1 MKPTRKFIAAALS
14 AATLL
19 ACGTAGAATYAKKL
33 DITAAGVPENV
44 TLTDFPLLVR
54 LSESIDGFSYQDF
67 LGTGGSDIRFEDA
80 SGNPLAY
87 DVDTWNELGESL
99 IWVKVPSL
107 QKDSVVTMQF
117 GSTAPDAN
125 DPTAVWSNYA
135 GVWHGN
141 PSAPGASTSVD
152 STINAR
158 VATPSAGF
166 PGFGLSSS
174 RAEHL
179 GSAWTNSTSAV
190 GTKVQL
196 GSGADNPL
204 ASLTSLSQFAASA
217 WVKSSSTGPDFRL
230 FSSKSVASGNGF
242 EFMTVASGAK
252 IMLRGNGNDGNKTLT
267 WTGGYTAVK
276 SQNWT
281 HMACVIN
288 DTAGK
293 VFVNGQSSSAT
304 VAKPT
309 ENAGLAASGYGSDSG
324 NNRYSPI
331 LGYLDELRIYNG
343 VPSDAYLQA
352 EYAQVVTAGYTTFG
366 SVQNASAD
374 AAEIADAPTVT
385 RNANGTY
392 TIAGTVSGVSG
403 VTYDI
408 EVKLGGATVWSESW
422 TASAGSL
429 ERAVSWTTDG
439 NVAAGTYSASI
450 VATAPSGSVATRAS
464 ASNFLVGDISAAK
477 VADAYEEGLVA
488 GSFALSRPGDAT
500 LPLTVSY
507 AVSSETA
514 VAGSAYVAVSGT
526 AEFAA
531 GSSTT
536 TVALVPINNQY
547 LVADATITLAILA
560 GDFYGVS
567 QSAGSASLTLYD
579 YTPPAGYN
587 VWIARDAGNAS
598 NGSNWSLGRAPV
610 ATDHILLGAWSTRT
624 LTWDAAATHLVASW
638 TQGREFDAQV
648 IFATTYE
655 NSDVD
660 SGFNLFTISGDA
672 TLEGGYWVHPVQGE
686 LRTADAENERYRMA
700 VSVGGN
706 MTVGSGATI
715 SGQARGRYSYAGGWL
730 GLAMHGGFAI
740 SSTNNAYAASEVPS
754 WTPFGSILE
763 PVSTGLG
770 AAGGTDQ
777 PGKFGRGG
785 GAVWLD
791 VGGTFQLDGKITV
804 NGDTVSS
811 QVSGS
816 GNRGGAGGS
825 VFVRANEIAVSGA
838 GKIEANGGAANKTD
852 GASAAGSGGRIALVA
867 AGTITA
873 ADDSIE
879 CKGSRSGDFD
889 HISDDLY
896 NAAAG
901 TVWLQSGSS
910 KTLLVR
916 NNHDNNEFAR
926 NIRAFTPIPA
936 DDAAAAAKAAFNG
949 ATLRLAEHSRVRLVA
964 AQRFATLQVQTSS
977 TTLAHLDLCGNR
989 LTVSQIV
996 DESGNVIATRGT
1008 YTLADALANGW
1019 TWFEDSSATLNEE
1032 GTAVATPGTGALVVG
1047 DQSTVFIFR

>member
-1 MKPTRKFIAAALS
+1 MKNTCRILASALCAS
-14 AATLL
+14 LL
-19 ACGTAGAATYAKKL
+19 FAVCGTARAATYAKKL

-54 LSESIDGFSYQDF
+54 LSESAITGFSYQDF

-125 DPTAVWSNYA
+125 DPTNVWSNYV

-158 VATPSAGF
+158 VATPSAAF

-174 RAEHL
+174 LAEHL
-179 GSAWTNSTSAV
+179 GSAWTNSTSTV

-230 FSSKSVASGNGF
+230 FSSKSVASGKGF
-242 EFMTVASGAK
+242 EFMTVSSGAK
-252 IMLRGNGNDGNKTLT
+252 IMLRGDGNDGNKTLS
-267 WTGGYTAVK
+267 WTGGYTAIK

-281 HMACVIN
+281 HMACVFD

-324 NNRYSPI
+324 NNRYNPI
-331 LGYLDELRIYNG
+331 LGYLDEIRIYNG
-343 VPSDAYLQA
+343 VPSDEYLQA

-531 GSSTT
+531 GSSTA
-536 TVALVPINNQY
+536 TVGIVPINNQY

-624 LTWDAAATHLVASW
+624 LTWDAAATNEVASW
-638 TQGREFDAQV
+638 TQNSDFNAQV
-648 IFATTYE
+648 IFNTTYE
-655 NSDVD
+655 GADVD
-660 SGFNLFTISGDA
+660 AGFNLLKVAGNV
-672 TLEGGYWVHPVQGE
+672 TLEGGYWVHPNQGD
-686 LRTADAENERYRMA
+686 LRTDDASNERYRIA
-700 VSVGGN
+700 VSVGGD
-706 MTVGSGATI
+706 MTIGSGATI
-715 SGQARGRYSYAGGWL
+715 SGQARGRYSYADGWY
-730 GLAMHGGFAI
+730 GLAMYGGYAI
-740 SSTNNAYAASEVPS
+740 SSTSAVYAAASTLIWP
-754 WTPFGSILE
+754 PFGSILE
-763 PVSTGLG
+763 PVSTGRG
-770 AAGGTDQ
+770 AAGGSDSAD
-777 PGKFGRGG
+777 KFGRGG

-791 VGGTFQLDGKITV
+791 VAGDFSLDGKITV
-804 NGDTVSS
+804 NGDAFSS
-811 QVSGS
+811 
-816 GNRGGAGGS
+816 RGGSGGS
-825 VFVRANEIAVSGA
+825 VFVRAGNISIAGS
-838 GKIEANGGAANKTD
+838 GKIEANGGAATKTD

-867 AGTITA
+867 SGTITA
-873 ADDSIE
+873 ADASIE
-879 CKGSRSGDFD
+879 CKGSRSGDIH
-889 HISDDLY
+889 HISSDLY

-916 NNHDNNEFAR
+916 NNLDNNDIAR

-936 DDAAAAAKAAFNG
+936 DDDAAAAKAAFNG

-1008 YTLADALANGW
+1008 YTLAEALARGW
-1019 TWFEDSSATLNEE
+1019 TWFEDSSATLNTE
-1032 GTAVATPGTGALVVG
+1032 GTAVETAGAGSLVVG
-1047 DQSTVFIFR
+1047 ASGFSIILR

>member
-1 MKPTRKFIAAALS
+1 MKNTCRILASALCASLLFAVCGAAR
-14 AATLL
+14 
-19 ACGTAGAATYAKKL
+19 AATYAKKL

-54 LSESIDGFSYQDF
+54 LSGSIDGFSYQDF

-125 DPTAVWSNYA
+125 DPTNVWSNYA

-158 VATPSAGF
+158 VATPSAAF

-174 RAEHL
+174 LAEHL
-179 GSAWTNSTSAV
+179 GSAWTNYTSAV

-230 FSSKSVASGNGF
+230 FSSKSVASGKGF
-242 EFMTVASGAK
+242 EFMTVSSGAK
-252 IMLRGNGNDGNKTLT
+252 IMLRGDGNDGNKTLS
-267 WTGGYTAVK
+267 WTGGYTAIK

-281 HMACVIN
+281 HMACVFD

-324 NNRYSPI
+324 NNRYNPI
-331 LGYLDELRIYNG
+331 LGYLDEIRIYNG
-343 VPSDAYLQA
+343 VPSDEYLQA

-366 SVQNASAD
+366 SVRNASAD

-408 EVKLGGATVWSESW
+408 GVKLGGATVWSESW

-507 AVSSETA
+507 EVSSETA

-531 GSSTT
+531 GSSTA
-536 TVALVPINNQY
+536 TVGIVPINNQY

-624 LTWDAAATHLVASW
+624 LTWDAAATNEVASW
-638 TQGREFDAQV
+638 TQNSDFNAQV
-648 IFATTYE
+648 IFNTTYE
-655 NSDVD
+655 GADVD
-660 SGFNLFTISGDA
+660 AGFNLLKVAGNV
-672 TLEGGYWVHPVQGE
+672 TLEGGYWVHPNQGD
-686 LRTADAENERYRMA
+686 LRTDDASNERYRIA
-700 VSVGGN
+700 VSVGGD
-706 MTVGSGATI
+706 MTIGSGATI
-715 SGQARGRYSYAGGWL
+715 SGQARGRYSYADGWY
-730 GLAMHGGFAI
+730 GLAMYGGYAI
-740 SSTNNAYAASEVPS
+740 SSTNNAYAAASTLIWP
-754 WTPFGSILE
+754 PFGSILE
-763 PVSTGLG
+763 PVSTGRG
-770 AAGGTDQ
+770 AAGGSDSAE
-777 PGKFGRGG
+777 KFGRGG

-791 VGGTFQLDGKITV
+791 VAGDFSLEGKITV
-804 NGDTVSS
+804 NGDAYSY
-811 QVSGS
+811 
-816 GNRGGAGGS
+816 RGGSGGS
-825 VFVRANEIAVSGA
+825 VFIRAGNISIANS
-838 GKIEANGGAANKTD
+838 GKIEANGGAATKTD

-867 AGTITA
+867 SGTITA
-873 ADDSIE
+873 AAASIE
-879 CKGSRSGDFD
+879 CNGSRSGDIH
-889 HISDDLY
+889 HISSDLY

-916 NNHDNNEFAR
+916 NNLDNNDIAR

-936 DDAAAAAKAAFNG
+936 DDDAAAAKAAFNG

-1008 YTLADALANGW
+1008 YTLAEALARGW
-1019 TWFEDSSATLNEE
+1019 TWFEDSSATLNTE
-1032 GTAVATPGTGALVVG
+1032 GTAVETAGAGSLVVG
-1047 DQSTVFIFR
+1047 ASGFSIILR